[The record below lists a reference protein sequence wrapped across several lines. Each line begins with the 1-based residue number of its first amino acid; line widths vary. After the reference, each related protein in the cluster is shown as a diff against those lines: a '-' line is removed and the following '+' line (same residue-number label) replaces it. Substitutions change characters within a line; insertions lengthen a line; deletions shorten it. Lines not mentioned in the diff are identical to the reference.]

1 LRTNLIE
8 LNNIIQDYMKQ
19 NNINTLDSNEILRI
33 LRKKKIL
40 NNYQTLYQYFRR
52 KALFGLEFKNDGIY
66 VNRIE
71 DYEKCYSVNEIS
83 NIMEIS
89 KSIIYTMIE
98 INKIR
103 VKRIG
108 DMILIPESELN
119 KINIWKESKNKE
131 FKNKEVPQWD

>member
-1 LRTNLIE
+1 
-8 LNNIIQDYMKQ
+8 MK
-19 NNINTLDSNEILRI
+19 
-33 LRKKKIL
+33 
-40 NNYQTLYQYFRR
+40 
-52 KALFGLEFKNDGIY
+52 
-66 VNRIE
+66 
-71 DYEKCYSVNEIS
+71 
-83 NIMEIS
+83 IS

-98 INKIR
+98 LNKIR